1 MSAIYLIYNDG
12 KLLELVYQFT
22 DLNKNMTIILYLY
35 IMNSSHSEDTSRTS
49 YIQEVI
55 LFKEQQFQ
63 YACDQITILNR
74 EITILQK
81 RYKQM
86 TSENQRSFKYNIRLK
101 LATLEGVRCVFHR
114 YAEQKALLL
123 DQLNVELY
131 QLLPSITQE
140 ELAI

>member
-22 DLNKNMTIILYLY
+22 DLNKNTTIILYLY

-49 YIQEVI
+49 YLQEVI

>member
-22 DLNKNMTIILYLY
+22 DLNKNTTIILYLY

-49 YIQEVI
+49 YLQEVI

-63 YACDQITILNR
+63 YAYDQITILNR

>member
-1 MSAIYLIYNDG
+1 
-12 KLLELVYQFT
+12 
-22 DLNKNMTIILYLY
+22 
-35 IMNSSHSEDTSRTS
+35 MNSSHSEDTSRTS
-49 YIQEVI
+49 YLQEVI
-55 LFKEQQFQ
+55 FFKEQQFQ
-63 YACDQITILNR
+63 YASDQITILNR

-101 LATLEGVRCVFHR
+101 LATLEGVRCVFYR
-114 YAEQKALLL
+114 YAEQKALMLG
-123 DQLNVELY
+123 QLNVELY